1 VNNNAI
7 KLLKRRFKLRQKA
20 IQNRTTLL
28 TITEEITIAAR
39 TIIERAPESDLVVEG
54 DQEKE
59 GESLVMVD
67 QDLEISPTNEI

>member
-1 VNNNAI
+1 M
-7 KLLKRRFKLRQKA
+7 RQKA

-28 TITEEITIAAR
+28 TITEEITNSAR

>member
-1 VNNNAI
+1 MNNNAI
-7 KLLKRRFKLRQKA
+7 KLLKRRFKFRQKA

-28 TITEEITIAAR
+28 TITEEITNSAR

>member
-1 VNNNAI
+1 M
-7 KLLKRRFKLRQKA
+7 RQKA